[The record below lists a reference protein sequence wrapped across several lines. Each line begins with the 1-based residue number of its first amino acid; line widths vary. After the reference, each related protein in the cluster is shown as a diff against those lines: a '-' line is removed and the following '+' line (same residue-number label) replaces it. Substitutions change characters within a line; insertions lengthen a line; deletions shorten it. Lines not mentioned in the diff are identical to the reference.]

1 MEIRAIHWMAALGFS
16 AALHMLIAYVI
27 YAPGGAGTRG
37 YDGVSVQLG
46 SAAATATALET
57 PMESALDGSGY
68 ALTSIQGG
76 SDVMVAPPR
85 PTHIPDALDAADTR
99 SDVTLAPQVED
110 VELAAETIVPH
121 AAAGTIKANEVV
133 ETELAGSIVR
143 SRSGSAVPAAD
154 PVAYSGGN
162 TGRSASH
169 PQGVSD
175 DGGSGPTQDYYADL
189 ATWLSKH
196 KRYPS
201 RAKRSGQEGIVEI
214 EFVIDKDGR
223 LLDHRIVSSSGFR
236 MLDDEAYAMVQRA
249 APMPPIPGDLAMDEL
264 SVTAPISFSLR

>member
-1 MEIRAIHWMAALGFS
+1 MEIRAIHWTAALGFS
-16 AALHMLIAYVI
+16 AALHMLIASLI
-27 YAPGGAGTRG
+27 YDQGDAGTMG
-37 YDGVSVQLG
+37 YEGVSVQLG

-57 PMESALDGSGY
+57 PMETDLGGSGH

-85 PTHIPDALDAADTR
+85 PTHITDSLDAADTR

-110 VELAAETIVPH
+110 VELAAETIVQH
-121 AAAGTIKANEVV
+121 TAGIIKANEVV

-143 SRSGSAVPAAD
+143 SRSGGAVPAAD

-162 TGRSASH
+162 TGRSAS
-169 PQGVSD
+169 PRQGVSD
-175 DGGSGPTQDYYADL
+175 DGGSGPAQDYYADL

-223 LLDHRIVSSSGFR
+223 LLNHRIVSSSGFR